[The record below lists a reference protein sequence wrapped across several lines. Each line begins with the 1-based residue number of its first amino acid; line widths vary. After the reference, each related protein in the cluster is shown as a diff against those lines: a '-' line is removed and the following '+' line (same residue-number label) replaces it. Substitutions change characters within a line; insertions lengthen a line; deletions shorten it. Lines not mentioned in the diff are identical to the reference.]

1 MTQQT
6 KPLNR
11 RVAVKRILRDRQQDV
26 LAVTSLG
33 NPTFDVAAAGDTP
46 QNFYLW
52 GAMGGAVTFGL
63 GVALAQPAKRVIVFV
78 GDGEMMMGLGSLATV
93 GVDRPANLSIVV
105 IDNEHYAETGMQL
118 AHAGRGVDITA
129 IALAAGFEKAT
140 TIRAENELEEYVDVI
155 LKATGPVLAT
165 VKVGTDPEPTALPP
179 GMVRIYAAVSAKRYW
194 APRPTQVSRRALEIL
209 CKSVLKGAS
218 ILRSRPLF

>member
-6 KPLNR
+6 TPLNR
-11 RVAVKRILRDRQQDV
+11 RLTVKRILRDRQQDV

-52 GAMGGAVTFGL
+52 GAMGGAVSFGL
-63 GVALAQPAKRVIVFV
+63 GIALAQPEKRVIVFV

-129 IALAAGFEKAT
+129 IARAAGFEKAT
-140 TIRAENELEEYVDVI
+140 TIYAEGELEEYVDVI
-155 LKATGPVLAT
+155 LKAKGPVLAT

-179 GMVRIYAAVSAKRYW
+179 RDGPY
-194 APRPTQVSRRALEIL
+194 P
-209 CKSVLKGAS
+209 
-218 ILRSRPLF
+218 RSRFREALLGAKAHASQ

>member
-1 MTQQT
+1 MTQET

-11 RVAVKRILRDRQQDV
+11 RLAVKRILRDRQQDV
-26 LAVTSLG
+26 LVVTSLG

-63 GVALAQPAKRVIVFV
+63 GVALAQPKKRVVVFV

-93 GVDRPANLSIVV
+93 GVDKPSNLSIVV

-129 IALAAGFEKAT
+129 IARAAGFENAAT
-140 TIRAENELEEYVDVI
+140 IERERELEEFVDVI

-165 VKVGTDPEPTALPP
+165 VKVGTDPEPTSLPP
-179 GMVRIYAAVSAKRYW
+179 RDGPW
-194 APRPTQVSRRALEIL
+194 
-209 CKSVLKGAS
+209 
-218 ILRSRPLF
+218 LRSRFREALLGSAAHASQ

>member
-6 KPLNR
+6 TPLNR
-11 RVAVKRILRDRQQDV
+11 RLTVKRILRDRQQDV

-63 GVALAQPAKRVIVFV
+63 GIALAQPEKRVIVFV

-93 GVDRPANLSIVV
+93 GVDKPANLSIVV

-129 IALAAGFEKAT
+129 IACAAGFDTAT
-140 TIRAENELEEYVDVI
+140 TIYAEGELEEYVDVI
-155 LKATGPVLAT
+155 LKGTGPVLAT
-165 VKVGTDPEPTALPP
+165 VKVGIDPEPTALPP
-179 GMVRIYAAVSAKRYW
+179 RDGPY
-194 APRPTQVSRRALEIL
+194 
-209 CKSVLKGAS
+209 
-218 ILRSRPLF
+218 LRSRFREALLGAKAHASQ

>member
-11 RVAVKRILRDRQQDV
+11 RLAVKRILRDRQQDV
-26 LAVTSLG
+26 LVVTSLG
-33 NPTFDVAAAGDTP
+33 NPTFDVASAGDTP

-63 GVALAQPAKRVIVFV
+63 GVALAQPKKRVVVFV

-93 GVDRPANLSIVV
+93 GVDKPSNLSIVV

-129 IALAAGFEKAT
+129 IARAAGFENAAT
-140 TIRAENELEEYVDVI
+140 LESERELDDFVDVI
-155 LKATGPVLAT
+155 LKAAGPVLAT

-179 GMVRIYAAVSAKRYW
+179 RDGPW
-194 APRPTQVSRRALEIL
+194 
-209 CKSVLKGAS
+209 
-218 ILRSRPLF
+218 LRSRFREALLGSAAHASQ

>member
-11 RVAVKRILRDRQQDV
+11 RLAVKRILRDRQQDV
-26 LAVTSLG
+26 LVVTSLG
-33 NPTFDVAAAGDTP
+33 NPTFDVATAGDTP

-63 GVALAQPAKRVIVFV
+63 GVALAQPKKRVVVFV

-93 GVDRPANLSIVV
+93 GVDKPSNLSIVV

-129 IALAAGFEKAT
+129 IARAAGFENAAT
-140 TIRAENELEEYVDVI
+140 IERERELEEFVDVI

-165 VKVGTDPEPTALPP
+165 VKVGTDPEPTSLPP
-179 GMVRIYAAVSAKRYW
+179 RDGPW
-194 APRPTQVSRRALEIL
+194 
-209 CKSVLKGAS
+209 
-218 ILRSRPLF
+218 LRSRFREALLGSAAHASQ

>member
-194 APRPTQVSRRALEIL
+194 APRPTQVSRLALEIL

>member
-1 MTQQT
+1 
-6 KPLNR
+6 
-11 RVAVKRILRDRQQDV
+11 VKRILRDRQQDV
-26 LAVTSLG
+26 LVVTSLG

-63 GVALAQPAKRVIVFV
+63 GVALAQPKKRVVVFV

-93 GVDRPANLSIVV
+93 GVDKPSNLSIVV

-129 IALAAGFEKAT
+129 IARAAGFENAAT
-140 TIRAENELEEYVDVI
+140 IERERELEEFVDVI

-165 VKVGTDPEPTALPP
+165 LKVGTDPEPTSLPP
-179 GMVRIYAAVSAKRYW
+179 RDGPW
-194 APRPTQVSRRALEIL
+194 
-209 CKSVLKGAS
+209 
-218 ILRSRPLF
+218 LRSRFREALLGSAAHASQ